1 MAIVIVAAL
10 LGIWRFRSPEYFKW
24 LAILFVWM
32 VAGAV
37 LFSGGGTLQDPTGD
51 GLIARQIRVAT
62 NDGPGMGI
70 FAIIFIIVYWGGAIF
85 FITRMVKAARG
96 YRADQEAALDHP
108 DYHEEPDNGRRK
120 TIETLGLLL
129 ASALWIYFA
138 FLLPR
143 QATNTASPDAG
154 GAEAEESTSNMPPQI
169 ERDLVGAAAQVN
181 AEGPKQVDATT
192 TLERASASGK
202 TLTYYYSITEQGTA
216 KQLRSFVLK
225 KVVPKVCGGPLR
237 SVMKSD
243 GVSYVYSYKLP
254 NLAEPVAVEVTEEM
268 CSRAGA

>member
-1 MAIVIVAAL
+1 MAIVIVAGL

-32 VAGAV
+32 LAGTL

-51 GLIARQIRVAT
+51 GLITRQIRIAT

-85 FITRMVKAARG
+85 FVSRMVKAARR
-96 YRADQEAALDHP
+96 YKADQEAALDHP
-108 DYHEEPDNGRRK
+108 DYREEPDNGGRK
-120 TIETLGLLL
+120 TAETVALLF
-129 ASALWIYFA
+129 ASAAWIYYA
-138 FLLPR
+138 FILPR
-143 QATNTASPDAG
+143 QAAIAPSPVAQDSTASGSANDL
-154 GAEAEESTSNMPPQI
+154 PPQI

-181 AEGPKQVDATT
+181 AETPKQVDATT

-202 TLTYYYSITEQGTA
+202 TFTYYYSITERGTA

-225 KVVPKVCGGPLR
+225 NVVPKVCGGPLR
-237 SVMKSD
+237 AAMKSD

-254 NLAEPVAVEVTEEM
+254 NLTEPVAVEVTEEM
-268 CSRAGA
+268 CSRAGT